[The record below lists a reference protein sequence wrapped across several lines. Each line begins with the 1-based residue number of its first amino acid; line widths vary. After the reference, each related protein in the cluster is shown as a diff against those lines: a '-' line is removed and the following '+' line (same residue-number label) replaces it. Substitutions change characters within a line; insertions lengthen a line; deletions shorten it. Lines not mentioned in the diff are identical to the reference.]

1 MSDSMKEV
9 RIGES
14 HDCDKVHPKMNHL
27 EWVAQ
32 NKDAA
37 NQDKDPVGAQHEE
50 VLVEGKDDEPRT
62 QVGTKHK
69 IKPQYNTKTHKL
81 ITTPSGN
88 VKVVPKSTPGME
100 AEETEWQKSKRLDR
114 EAQKRSEKQ
123 HDEREARYQRQKER
137 DALVK
142 AVAKS
147 PKQQALKKKQDAAKN
162 EEVGVEEGAGYTG
175 GVRPQKPP
183 HMRAGQSW
191 KKIALIKK
199 ERERKKALHKANVA
213 YDTAKQA
220 SKMKYMKKA
229 EEVEVDEGDPGLAAL
244 RALRARRKKKGT
256 PNLDA
261 SRAASKAK
269 REKDN
274 PKNFRT
280 PQQAHHDKG
289 HGWDRFEEVE
299 EARGLGGWKG
309 SGIEKMPPVD
319 KKTGKYVTG
328 KTKIQRLPK
337 KEEVEVDEQEMM
349 QLKHKK
355 SGQVM
360 RMAKKVYQK
369 QAHIQRERG
378 WVPDSKQPHMRGGSA
393 LQHSYEAEGDTELQ
407 EMDFKVK
414 IKGLPVFYVPGRSVG
429 EIRAHMR
436 KNLKRPQ
443 DVEWVERSTVAQK
456 KKDFRL
462 RAQDKDSG

>member
-1 MSDSMKEV
+1 MKK
-9 RIGES
+9 G
-14 HDCDKVHPKMNHL
+14 D
-27 EWVAQ
+27 
-32 NKDAA
+32 
-37 NQDKDPVGAQHEE
+37 
-50 VLVEGKDDEPRT
+50 
-62 QVGTKHK
+62 
-69 IKPQYNTKTHKL
+69 HKL
-81 ITTPSGN
+81 SIT
-88 VKVVPKSTPGME
+88 PKG
-100 AEETEWQKSKRLDR
+100 R
-114 EAQKRSEKQ
+114 
-123 HDEREARYQRQKER
+123 
-137 DALVK
+137 
-142 AVAKS
+142 
-147 PKQQALKKKQDAAKN
+147 
-162 EEVGVEEGAGYTG
+162 
-175 GVRPQKPP
+175 
-183 HMRAGQSW
+183 
-191 KKIALIKK
+191 
-199 ERERKKALHKANVA
+199 KALYKANVA

-244 RALRARRKKKGT
+244 RAIRARRKKKGT

-274 PKNFRT
+274 PKNFRK
-280 PQQAHHDKG
+280 PHERSFEKKP
-289 HGWDRFEEVE
+289 GWDRF
-299 EARGLGGWKG
+299 
-309 SGIEKMPPVD
+309 
-319 KKTGKYVTG
+319 
-328 KTKIQRLPK
+328 
-337 KEEVEVDEQEMM
+337 EEVEVDEQEMM

-369 QAHIQRERG
+369 QAHIQRERVC
-378 WVPDSKQPHMRGGSA
+378 VPDTKQPHLRGGSA

-436 KNLKRPQ
+436 KNLKIPQ